1 MDRELNDFGSG
12 VGFARTAGSLS
23 GFSLGGS
30 TTRECKASV
39 WPDLRTRA
47 GGSGNAP
54 PLLKPYYE
62 SNDFQPPAAQRP
74 PNGGLAFRKST
85 SL

>member
-12 VGFARTAGSLS
+12 VDFARTSASLS
-23 GFSLGGS
+23 GFSLSGS
-30 TTRECKASV
+30 AIRECKASV
-39 WPDLRTRA
+39 WPDRRIRA

-62 SNDFQPPAAQRP
+62 SNDFQPPADRRP
-74 PNGGLAFRKST
+74 PDGGPALAGRPG
-85 SL
+85 